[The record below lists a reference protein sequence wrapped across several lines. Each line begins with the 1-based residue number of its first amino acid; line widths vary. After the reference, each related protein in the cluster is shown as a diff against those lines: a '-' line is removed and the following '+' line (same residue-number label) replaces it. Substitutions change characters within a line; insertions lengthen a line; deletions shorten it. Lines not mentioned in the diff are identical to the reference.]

1 MIVQYSDNVLMCF
14 FKVAAVLSIY
24 GVFSA
29 TLLFFLGAFLMF
41 LYVHR
46 KLFSSQIH
54 DDEGSF
60 QEYSYNAPYED
71 QSYDSFAIL
80 HNRYFSLLKSLF
92 YFYSFLW
99 FLTYFGV
106 SKALY
111 LYVLFSLLVYLYLYA
126 RRDFRGYERSYLN
139 RISLLDPRPGF
150 FVPSDLSGGNI
161 DDSFV
166 FKFLEDFETRPF
178 LDTRFQT
185 LQPPKSLNSYG
196 NTNAFN
202 VALSKDLHF
211 LSKILYYYADIYIY
225 NSIHNFWTAV
235 SNASPVALDRQVFKD
250 PGSYLESIRMRF
262 YPSEHFNLIGIPNGI
277 PTATYIKSQ
286 AFLFNTIKD
295 VYRSTALQSFSD
307 SLYLRH
313 LQDPFFRLGVAVSA
327 NTSCFPHYKEHLGFS
342 EFRHFLEDFL
352 LSPARL
358 ELLLQDVR
366 EGSKADETL
375 LRDVASNFNLKV
387 KGSVFGMFPE
397 PYYFKWLSYY
407 LSFFLTETSLN
418 FRFKNILIPEHWY
431 NLTSLYRYKRKPG
444 RTRAGLYF
452 SRLGTGQVRY
462 NTDHTYKRG
471 ILEFIFNSR
480 MYPVNIRSR
489 YYYYMNGFTKFN
501 ILDSFDFVSLVL
513 EPFFMYPARAYLS
526 YVRSRKE
533 ALDILGLRRPLK
545 VFEVK
550 DIIRKS
556 GDGMEPFLSMNYFMC
571 TNNVSF
577 VNDLGGVVCNDVS
590 DRYSI
595 ADDLH
600 SNALPIFSSLANN
613 SAMMVFR
620 NLGLKSERLTNALLS
635 VDPNWTALKR
645 SIESNPTFKVY
656 LKNLIYNKYSSEFYE
671 WFASRN
677 SSKPFFQ
684 LYGLSLDLFIKSPNL
699 LKVVV
704 NREVELSSLLGTNL
718 SITFGNY
725 RRLLNR
731 TGLKSSFSYKKL
743 FESGSE
749 PLKFQLN
756 KIRRSKASGV
766 PATSLPQYK
775 KSYICFKQLKPV
787 NLGAATSPLST
798 LKLLNFELL
807 SRRAERSKLRVLLRD
822 PFLFF
827 SKNRKVSKDRL
838 FRRFLWSNIF
848 LKSAI
853 AAASGAAVSASGNY
867 PRDLSTFLLKSLS
880 PWFRD
885 KYGFSQSYINYIF
898 SDLTIFRDYIS
909 FLYKG
914 SGLPENVGLWF
925 DISRNQFDVSLWKT
939 YLDSIFSD
947 NRFYS
952 YSISKGHSPA
962 LALSNLLL
970 DGEASMNLLF
980 RIKGSYISQ
989 FPTKYMNFMAVRS
1002 SEGSMS
1008 FGRSTWK
1015 LFIATL
1021 NALVYLLM
1029 KSVLGEGRVGFGK
1042 PLDNFF
1048 ILLEQL
1054 KWDLKSYN
1062 YITKH
1067 LFLTLDPLLDFK
1079 SIPDITPAEGAVG
1092 SVLYSA
1098 DGVRGVNWW
1107 EGAPHSTVFKA
1118 LEHVLQ
1124 SGLNGDSVVDKYCFG
1139 RYMTS
1144 FWDDSSKSAFVISL
1158 KRLSSVGLP
1167 ASYLLKIF
1175 DTTATR
1181 ASTALAIIGSPLNDG
1196 LKNIAY
1202 SIFLNEFRSQ
1212 DNGYTEPV
1220 RRYNNSI
1227 WGLDSFYGFK
1237 GLSNFVFGA
1246 RTTDSFSAESYLS
1259 DARFFYTETMP
1270 SMISVF
1276 QIPATPRPRL
1286 GTFKHTGLLSMD
1298 SLNNVL
1304 RSSWYYSLFTRKPS
1318 FHHERLSLSILKGGD
1333 YMFLSNP
1340 SVNIKFSRISFLYF
1354 VLYWSLKQL
1363 GLFFRVTTRYS
1374 VKHYHFDCAFDPLNN
1389 RF

>member
-1 MIVQYSDNVLMCF
+1 MIVQYSDNVLMYF
-14 FKVAAVLSIY
+14 FKIVAVFSIY

-29 TLLFFLGAFLMF
+29 TLFFFLAAFLMF

-60 QEYSYNAPYED
+60 QEYSHNAPYED

-80 HNRYFSLLKSLF
+80 HNRYFALLRSLF

-106 SKALY
+106 AKALY
-111 LYVLFSLLVYLYLYA
+111 LYALFSLLVYLYLYV

-150 FVPSDLSGGNI
+150 FTPNDFSGDA

-166 FKFLEDFETRPF
+166 FRFLEDFETKPF

-185 LQPPKSLNSYG
+185 LQSPKSLNSYG

-202 VALSKDLHF
+202 VALSKDPHF

-225 NSIHNFWTAV
+225 NSIHNFWTTV
-235 SNASPVALDRQVFKD
+235 SNAGSVVLYKRVFKD
-250 PGSYLESIRMRF
+250 PGTYLEGIRMRF
-262 YPSEHFNLIGIPNGI
+262 YPMEHFDLTGIPSGTS
-277 PTATYIKSQ
+277 PTAAYIKSQ

-327 NTSCFPHYKEHLGFS
+327 NRSCFPHYKEYLGFS
-342 EFRHFLEDFL
+342 EFRSLLEDFL

-358 ELLLQDVR
+358 ELLLQNVKK
-366 EGSKADETL
+366 EFKNNETL

-387 KGSVFGMFPE
+387 KGSIFSMFPKS
-397 PYYFKWLSYY
+397 YYFKWLSYF

-431 NLTSLYRYKRKPG
+431 NLTSLYRYKRKPS
-444 RTRAGLYF
+444 RTRSGLYL
-452 SRLGTGQVRY
+452 SRLGTGQMRY

-471 ILEFIFNSR
+471 ILEFVFNSHT
-480 MYPVNIRSR
+480 YPVNNRSR
-489 YYYYMNGFTKFN
+489 AYYYMNGFTRFN

-513 EPFFMYPARAYLS
+513 EPFFMYPARAYLNF
-526 YVRSRKE
+526 VRSRRE
-533 ALDILGLRRPLK
+533 ASNILGLRRPLK

-571 TNNVSF
+571 INSVSF
-577 VNDLGGVVCNDVS
+577 VNDLGSAVYNDVS
-590 DRYSI
+590 DRQGI
-595 ADDLH
+595 ADDLY
-600 SNALPIFSSLANN
+600 SNALPIFSSLTNN
-613 SAMMVFR
+613 SAMTALR
-620 NLGLKSERLTNALLS
+620 NFDFKSERLTNMLLS
-635 VDPNWTALKR
+635 VDPSWVVLK
-645 SIESNPTFKVY
+645 SVIGSNPTFKVY

-671 WFASRN
+671 WFGARN

-699 LKVVV
+699 LKVVADDRV
-704 NREVELSSLLGTNL
+704 GSLSPSSTGLP
-718 SITFGNY
+718 IIFGNY
-725 RRLLNR
+725 QRLLNR
-731 TGLKSSFSYKKL
+731 IALKSSLDHKKL
-743 FESGSE
+743 FENSSE
-749 PLKFQLN
+749 PLKFRLN
-756 KIRRSKASGV
+756 RVRRSKVLGV
-766 PATSLPQYK
+766 LPASLPLYK
-775 KSYICFKQLKPV
+775 KSYVYFKRLSSV
-787 NLGAATSPLST
+787 NLGTTSPFSA

-807 SRRAERSKLRVLLRD
+807 SRRVERSKLRVLLRD

-827 SKNRKVSKDRL
+827 SKNRKAGKDRL

-848 LKSAI
+848 LKSAL
-853 AAASGAAVSASGNY
+853 AATSGAIVPVLGNY
-867 PRDLSTFLLKSLS
+867 PGNLSTFLLKSLS
-880 PWFRD
+880 SWLRD
-885 KYGFSQSYINYIF
+885 KYGFSQTYVNYIF
-898 SDLTIFRDYIS
+898 SDLTIFRKYIS
-909 FLYKG
+909 FYYKG
-914 SGLPENVGLWF
+914 NGLPENIGLWS
-925 DISRNQFDVSLWKT
+925 DISRNQFDIPLWKS
-939 YLDSIFSD
+939 YLRSLFSD

-952 YSISKGHSPA
+952 YSISKRYSPA

-970 DGEASMNLLF
+970 DAEASMNLLF
-980 RIKGSYISQ
+980 RIKDSYILQ

-1015 LFIATL
+1015 LFTATL
-1021 NALVYLLM
+1021 NALVYLLI
-1029 KSVLGEGRVGFGK
+1029 KSVLGEGRLSFGK

-1054 KWDLKSYN
+1054 KWDLKAYN
-1062 YITKH
+1062 HISKH
-1067 LFLTLDPLLDFK
+1067 LFLTLDPLFDFK
-1079 SIPDITPAEGAVG
+1079 SIPDIAPAEGATG
-1092 SVLYSA
+1092 SLLYSV
-1098 DGVRGVNWW
+1098 DGARRINWW
-1107 EGAPHSTVFKA
+1107 EGVPNSTVFKA
-1118 LEHVLQ
+1118 MEHALQ
-1124 SGLNGDSVVDKYCFG
+1124 SSLNGGSVVDKHCFG
-1139 RYMTS
+1139 QYMTG
-1144 FWDDSSKSAFVISL
+1144 FWDEFSKRGFVVSL
-1158 KRLSSVGLP
+1158 KRLSSEELP
-1167 ASYLLKIF
+1167 ANYLLKIF
-1175 DTTATR
+1175 DTTTTR
-1181 ASTALAIIGSPLNDG
+1181 ASIAAAIMDSRINDD
-1196 LKNIAY
+1196 LKRIAY
-1202 SIFLNEFRSQ
+1202 SIFLNEFKFQ
-1212 DNGYTEPV
+1212 DSSYTAPA
-1220 RRYNNSI
+1220 RRYNNSV
-1227 WGLDSFYGFK
+1227 WRLDSFYGLK
-1237 GLSNFVFGA
+1237 NLSNFVFGT
-1246 RTTDSFSAESYLS
+1246 RTTDSFGAESYLS
-1259 DARFFYTETMP
+1259 DARLFYTEAMP

-1304 RSSWYYSLFTRKPS
+1304 RSGWYYSLFTRKPS

-1333 YMFLSNP
+1333 HMFLNNP
-1340 SVNIKFSRISFLYF
+1340 LVNIKFSRISFLYF
-1354 VLYWSLKQL
+1354 VLYWFVKQL
-1363 GLFFRVTTRYS
+1363 GLFLRVTTRYS
-1374 VKHYHFDCAFDPLNN
+1374 VKHCHFDYAFDPLNN